1 MIRCV
6 FPWRLKQNGN
16 SGPEAIVRLA
26 QSLDAL
32 QEIAQAAT
40 GTPGRKNIIWVGK
53 GFPSVDLTGLAEASA
68 KPLLDAVKRC
78 TDMLLRARVTLYIS
92 LRLDP
97 HPAVQY
103 AVRHGDTLGPRN
115 HRGRNR
121 YRTVQQRHP
130 FLHSRTNHW
139 WTGLLRAQRRR
150 S

>member
-1 MIRCV
+1 V
-6 FPWRLKQNGN
+6 QYPWRLKQNGN

-26 QSLDAL
+26 QSLNAL

-53 GFPSVDLTGLAEASA
+53 GVPSVDLTGLAEASA
-68 KPLLDAVKRC
+68 KPLLDAVRRC
-78 TDMLLRARVTLYIS
+78 TDMLLRARVTLYIV
-92 LRLDP
+92 DP
-97 HPAVQY
+97 TPLSSTQY
-103 AVRHGDTLGPRN
+103 DTETPSDLATIEEEN
-115 HRGRNR
+115 W

-139 WTGLLRAQRRR
+139 WTGFLRAQRRR